1 MKPTSSPELFIEI
14 GVEEMPAETIPVSL
28 SALSEIASNL
38 MKEAMLS
45 HEPFEVYGTPRRLIL
60 YTPQLAEKQETRV
73 ETIIG
78 PPKRIAYDA
87 HGNPT
92 PAAVGFA
99 KLHTIPVSK
108 LVVLTTEKGEYLS
121 VEKKTVGK
129 PTSALLKDLIPEIIA
144 GLRFSKSMRWVPTG
158 TSNIPSPLE
167 TVNGETQVT
176 FIRPIR
182 WMVVLYNQKV
192 VPCSF
197 AQVASSNR
205 SYGHRLLAPAP
216 FKVADFASYK
226 KEIRERF
233 VLIDPSER
241 YNKIKKEIGQIAQKV
256 SGTVEEDDALLWQ
269 AAYSTEYPE
278 AICGTFDRASLSI
291 PKEIISTAMKEH
303 QGYFPLVGTTPAKA
317 GGVPAMLPYFISVL
331 NNKDKKKLIL
341 QGCER
346 VLKARLSDA
355 RFYFEE
361 DCKQSLADRIP
372 ALKGVMFQDKLGTLY
387 DKTQRLVFLSKFI
400 AQKIDSLSAASSTQ
414 ALGQTLGHPILDE
427 IKRVAPLCKAD
438 LVTGVVREFPS
449 LQGVMGRILA
459 DRNAE
464 QGLAIQEHYQPRF
477 PGDPLPK
484 TLCGQILSV
493 ADKLDS
499 IVGCFGIGKVP
510 TGSYDPYALR
520 RLGVGVIQVLS
531 MNPLFRPFLMPDLIQ
546 ESVRCFENQGNV
558 PGGKIAF
565 KTNPTLEVAAFLKG
579 RIASH
584 LQSKSIRHDIID
596 AVLTHKMLI
605 PLPPHDLL
613 ALADALSH
621 FSQNTLFNPLITC
634 YKRAA
639 RILVTGFNT
648 KVNPA
653 LFTDKVESVLWSCI
667 LKAVKDV
674 DVHYEKPDFTAILEA
689 LATMYTPLN
698 RFFTD
703 VLVMDPNEEIRKN
716 RMALIRVVV
725 NLFDRFGDFS
735 KIGGPAESCITALV
749 GAVLTPNTQ

>member
-28 SALSEIASNL
+28 SALSEIASKL
-38 MKEAMLS
+38 MKEAGLS
-45 HEPFEVYGTPRRLIL
+45 HSPFEVYGTPRRLIL
-60 YTPQLAEKQETRV
+60 YTPQLAAKQETRV

-92 PAAVGFA
+92 SAAVGFA

-121 VEKKTVGK
+121 VEKKTVGL

-144 GLRFSKSMRWVPTG
+144 GLRFSKSMRWAG
-158 TSNIPSPLE
+158 TAS
-167 TVNGETQVT
+167 

-182 WMVVLYNQKV
+182 WIVALYNLKV

-197 AQVASSNR
+197 AQVSSGNR

-216 FKVADFASYK
+216 FKFADFASYK
-226 KEIRERF
+226 KEIRGRF

-241 YNKIKKEIGQIAQKV
+241 YNKIKKEIGQIAQNV
-256 SGTVEEDDALLWQ
+256 SGAVEQDSALLWQ

-303 QGYFPLVGTTPAKA
+303 QGYFPLEATAPAKA
-317 GGVPAMLPYFISVL
+317 GVAPAMLPYFIAVL
-331 NNKDKKKLIL
+331 NNKDKKKTI
-341 QGCER
+341 QKGCER

-361 DCKQSLADRIP
+361 DCKQSLSDRVP

-400 AQKIDSLSAASSTQ
+400 AQKIDSLSAASLT
-414 ALGQTLGHPILDE
+414 QTLGRPILDE

-459 DRNAE
+459 DRNSE
-464 QGLAIQEHYQPRF
+464 QGGAIQEHYQPRF

-484 TLCGQILSV
+484 SLCGQILSV

-510 TGSYDPYALR
+510 TGSEDPYALR
-520 RLGVGVIQVLS
+520 RLGVGVIQILS
-531 MNPLFRPFLMPDLIQ
+531 LNPLFRPFLLPDLIC
-546 ESVRCFENQGNV
+546 ESVRCFDNQGNV
-558 PGGKIAF
+558 PGGKFAF
-565 KTNPTLEVAAFLKG
+565 KTNPTLEVATFLKG

-605 PLPPHDLL
+605 PLPPHDLV

-621 FSQNTLFNPLITC
+621 FSRNPLFNPLITC

-653 LFTDKVESVLWSCI
+653 LFTDKVESALWSFI

-716 RMALIRVVV
+716 RMALLRVVV

-735 KIGGPAESCITALV
+735 KIQEGGSAPPAGLQPPAGGV
-749 GAVLTPNTQ
+749 PPR